1 MKAGAD
7 RSGSPA
13 AARRLAA
20 VAALAAFAAVSFM
33 AALRVGSLRLSLG
46 ELVGTLSGRG
56 PASWRQIVVNVRLPR
71 NIAGTLVGMCLS
83 LSGAILQGV
92 MRNPL
97 AAPNLI
103 GVSAGAGLAAMVV
116 LIALP
121 GLTPFLIPGAFMG
134 ALAAT
139 SLIYLLA
146 WRRGVAPT
154 RMILAGVAVSS
165 LLGAFTNALMVF
177 YPDRV
182 SGVVDFLVG
191 GLSGRSWKQVRM
203 LWPYTAV
210 GGTAAFLLARPLNV
224 LALGDEV
231 AAGLGLR
238 VEATRAALIVVS
250 SLLAAAAVSV
260 AGLLG
265 FVGLIAPHMAR
276 LIVGS
281 DNRYLLPAS
290 ALLGAGLVVGC
301 DAVGR
306 MIMDPV
312 ELPVGVVMSALGA
325 PVFLYLLRGKGRH
338 DPR

>member
-1 MKAGAD
+1 MTTKRIA
-7 RSGSPA
+7 SGRP
-13 AARRLAA
+13 L
-20 VAALAAFAAVSFM
+20 ALAGLAVFAMLAFI

-46 ELVGTLSGRG
+46 ELLEALTGRG
-56 PASWRQIVVNVRLPR
+56 PASRRQIIVNVRLPR
-71 NIAGTLVGMCLS
+71 NVAGALVGMCLS

-103 GVSAGAGLAAMVV
+103 GVSAGAGLAAMIV

-121 GLTPFLIPGAFMG
+121 GLTPFLIPGAFLG

-191 GLSGRSWKQVRM
+191 GLSGRSWRQVRM
-203 LWPYTAV
+203 LWPYAA
-210 GGTAAFLLARPLNV
+210 GGGIVAFFLAGPLNV
-224 LALGDEV
+224 LALGDDV

-265 FVGLIAPHMAR
+265 FVGLIAPHIAR
-276 LIVGS
+276 LLVGS

-290 ALLGAGLVVGC
+290 ALFGAGLVVSC
-301 DAVGR
+301 DAIGR
-306 MIMDPV
+306 MVMDPV
-312 ELPVGVVMSALGA
+312 ELPVGIVMSALGA
-325 PVFLYLLRGKGRH
+325 PMFLYLLRGKARHGR
-338 DPR
+338 

>member
-1 MKAGAD
+1 VT
-7 RSGSPA
+7 
-13 AARRLAA
+13 ARRAALRRPLVLAG
-20 VAALAAFAAVSFM
+20 LAAFAALAFI

-46 ELVGTLSGRG
+46 ELLEALAGGG
-56 PASWRQIVVNVRLPR
+56 PASRRQIIVNVRLPR
-71 NIAGTLVGMCLS
+71 NVAGALVGMCLS

-103 GVSAGAGLAAMVV
+103 GVSAGAGLAAMIV

-121 GLTPFLIPGAFMG
+121 GLTPFLIPGAFLG

-139 SLIYLLA
+139 SLIYALA

-191 GLSGRSWKQVRM
+191 GLSGRSWRQVRM
-203 LWPYTAV
+203 LWPYAA
-210 GGTAAFLLARPLNV
+210 GGGIAAFFLAGPLNV
-224 LALGDEV
+224 LALGDDV

-265 FVGLIAPHMAR
+265 FVGLIAPHIAR
-276 LIVGS
+276 LLVGS

-290 ALLGAGLVVGC
+290 ALFGAGLVVSC

-306 MIMDPV
+306 MVMDPV
-312 ELPVGVVMSALGA
+312 ELPVGIVMSALGA
-325 PVFLYLLRGKGRH
+325 PMFLYLLRGKARHGR
-338 DPR
+338 